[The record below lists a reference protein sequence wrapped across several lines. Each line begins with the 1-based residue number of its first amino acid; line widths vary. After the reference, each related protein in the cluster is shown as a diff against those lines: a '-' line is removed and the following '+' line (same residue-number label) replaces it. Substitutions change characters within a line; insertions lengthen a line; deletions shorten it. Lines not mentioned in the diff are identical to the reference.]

1 MAIVK
6 VDRPDNSISLT
17 VLDSRAARNRVFSRI
32 LGYSRLQPQKPG
44 FFDFVAPTTQK
55 GFSSDFTLILVD
67 KLQVKVYGEFA
78 SCKARSLQN
87 VENCIVFF
95 VSAASFSVADG
106 RSTHLG
112 RSAKP

>member
-55 GFSSDFTLILVD
+55 GFSSDLTLIVVD
-67 KLQVKVYGEFA
+67 KLQVKVYGELA

-87 VENCIVFF
+87 VENCIVLFWIC
-95 VSAASFSVADG
+95 G
-106 RSTHLG
+106 
-112 RSAKP
+112 